1 MSAKAEFAAG
11 LVSVVTPVYNGE
23 RYLARLLD
31 SVLAQTWGQV
41 EMILV
46 DDGSQDATLEIA
58 EAYRERFRARGFD
71 YRVVTSPHQNA
82 SAAIN
87 LGLPWVRGEFLIWPD
102 SDDALEPE
110 SVRVR
115 AEFLQSHPQYQ
126 CVRSLMRCWDE
137 AGRSLPVWENL
148 GDLKEERLFFPVLEG
163 QTFVCC
169 GCYMLRTR
177 ALFDLYPRRR
187 IPEYEVG
194 QNFQMLLPVLYR
206 WPCPTIPE
214 ALYHVCVRAD
224 SHSRRLRN
232 REEEIAR
239 CAGFERLIDELAEVI
254 GIRDR
259 EELRRIQL
267 WKAVQR
273 YKLARRYKQNL
284 RALGALLAI
293 ARFGGIRSGWFR
305 ERLERRFNR

>member
-1 MSAKAEFAAG
+1 MSC
-11 LVSVVTPVYNGE
+11 E
-23 RYLARLLD
+23 R
-31 SVLAQTWGQV
+31 QV

-71 YRVVTSPHQNA
+71 YRVVTGPHQNA

-102 SDDALEPE
+102 SDDALEPD

-239 CAGFERLIDELAEVI
+239 CAGFEPDPAVE
-254 GIRDR
+254 GGP
-259 EELRRIQL
+259 
-267 WKAVQR
+267 AVQAGQKIQAEPPGPWGAAGHR
-273 YKLARRYKQNL
+273 PLWRDPVRVVPGAAGEAVPSVEKLPHPT
-284 RALGALLAI
+284 GAGA
-293 ARFGGIRSGWFR
+293 FV
-305 ERLERRFNR
+305 

>member
-206 WPCPTIPE
+206 WSCPTIPE
-214 ALYHVCVRAD
+214 ELYHVCVRAD

-305 ERLERRFNR
+305 ERLERRFHR

>member
-71 YRVVTSPHQNA
+71 YRVVTGPHQNA

-137 AGRSLPVWENL
+137 AGQPLPVWENL

-177 ALFDLYPRRR
+177 ALFDLYPQGR

-273 YKLARRYKQNL
+273 YKLARRYKQKL

-293 ARFGGIRSGWFR
+293 ARFGGIRSGWFQ

>member
-71 YRVVTSPHQNA
+71 YRVVTGPHQNA

-126 CVRSLMRCWDE
+126 RS
-137 AGRSLPVWENL
+137 
-148 GDLKEERLFFPVLEG
+148 EER
-163 QTFVCC
+163 
-169 GCYMLRTR
+169 R
-177 ALFDLYPRRR
+177 
-187 IPEYEVG
+187 VG
-194 QNFQMLLPVLYR
+194 KE
-206 WPCPTIPE
+206 C
-214 ALYHVCVRAD
+214 
-224 SHSRRLRN
+224 RL
-232 REEEIAR
+232 
-239 CAGFERLIDELAEVI
+239 
-254 GIRDR
+254 
-259 EELRRIQL
+259 
-267 WKAVQR
+267 
-273 YKLARRYKQNL
+273 
-284 RALGALLAI
+284 
-293 ARFGGIRSGWFR
+293 
-305 ERLERRFNR
+305 